1 MAAEGLP
8 AGDPAAA
15 PSGWELE
22 AWYQDLQ
29 EVLAAAEPSGAPPPW
44 GPEQVRGG
52 SGPGR
57 GHGAEGRRHPALVP
71 ALGPQAALCGAEGAG
86 PEPCALDAALA
97 AELLELLGP
106 ESGAGPEPAP
116 PGAASGR
123 GSPPQEAAAA
133 ARRGVKRQLR
143 GGTAASRERAK
154 HRERASEQ
162 RVLELTAHNE
172 RLRAEIQRLSTEVQR
187 TRAALIDRIVNLR
200 RA

>member
-1 MAAEGLP
+1 
-8 AGDPAAA
+8 
-15 PSGWELE
+15 WELE

-44 GPEQVRGG
+44 GPEQ
-52 SGPGR
+52 
-57 GHGAEGRRHPALVP
+57 GALR
-71 ALGPQAALCGAEGAG
+71 GAEGAG

-97 AELLELLGP
+97 AELLQLLGP

-116 PGAASGR
+116 LGAASAR
-123 GSPPQEAAAA
+123 GSRSRSQPQEAAAA
-133 ARRGVKRQLR
+133 ARRGVKRQR
-143 GGTAASRERAK
+143 CGGPAASRERAG
-154 HRERASEQ
+154 EQ

>member
-8 AGDPAAA
+8 AGAPAAA
-15 PSGWELE
+15 LPGGELE

-29 EVLAAAEPSGAPPPW
+29 EVLAAAEPAGTPLPW
-44 GPEQVRGG
+44 VPEQ
-52 SGPGR
+52 
-57 GHGAEGRRHPALVP
+57 
-71 ALGPQAALCGAEGAG
+71 
-86 PEPCALDAALA
+86 DAALA

-106 ESGAGPEPAP
+106 QSGPGPEPPP

-123 GSPPQEAAAA
+123 GSPAQEAAAA
-133 ARRGVKRQLR
+133 APRGVKRQR
-143 GGTAASRERAK
+143 CGGAAASRERAK

-172 RLRAEIQRLSTEVQR
+172 RLRAEIRRLSTEVQH

>member
-8 AGDPAAA
+8 AGDPLTA

-29 EVLAAAEPSGAPPPW
+29 EVLAAAESSGPPPPW
-44 GPEQVRGG
+44 GPEQ
-52 SGPGR
+52 
-57 GHGAEGRRHPALVP
+57 AE
-71 ALGPQAALCGAEGAG
+71 LCGTEGAG
-86 PEPCALDAALA
+86 GGPEGCGLDAALA

-106 ESGAGPEPAP
+106 ESRAGPEPAP

-123 GSPPQEAAAA
+123 SSPPQEEAAT
-133 ARRGVKRQLR
+133 ARRGVKRKR
-143 GGTAASRERAK
+143 CGSTGASGERAK
-154 HRERASEQ
+154 RREHADEQ

-172 RLRAEIQRLSTEVQR
+172 QLRAEIQRLSTEVQH

>member
-8 AGDPAAA
+8 AGAVP
-15 PSGWELE
+15 GWELE

-29 EVLAAAEPSGAPPPW
+29 ELLAAEPAGAPPPW

-52 SGPGR
+52 GGPR
-57 GHGAEGRRHPALVP
+57 GGAGRRHPGLLP
-71 ALGPQAALCGAEGAG
+71 ALCPQAALCGAE
-86 PEPCALDAALA
+86 DAALA
-97 AELLELLGP
+97 AGLLELLGP
-106 ESGAGPEPAP
+106 ESGAGPDPAP
-116 PGAASGR
+116 PGAAPGP

-133 ARRGVKRQLR
+133 ARRGVKRQR
-143 GGTAASRERAK
+143 CGGAAASRERAK

-172 RLRAEIQRLSTEVQR
+172 RLRAEIQRLSTEVQH

>member
-8 AGDPAAA
+8 AGAPAAA
-15 PSGWELE
+15 LPGGELE

-29 EVLAAAEPSGAPPPW
+29 EVLAAAEPAGPPLPW
-44 GPEQVRGG
+44 VPE
-52 SGPGR
+52 
-57 GHGAEGRRHPALVP
+57 
-71 ALGPQAALCGAEGAG
+71 QAALCGAE
-86 PEPCALDAALA
+86 DAALA

-106 ESGAGPEPAP
+106 QSGPGPEPPP

-123 GSPPQEAAAA
+123 GSPAQEAAAA
-133 ARRGVKRQLR
+133 APRGVKRQR
-143 GGTAASRERAK
+143 CGGAAASRERAK

-172 RLRAEIQRLSTEVQR
+172 RLRAEIRRLSTEVQH

>member
-44 GPEQVRGG
+44 GPE
-52 SGPGR
+52 
-57 GHGAEGRRHPALVP
+57 
-71 ALGPQAALCGAEGAG
+71 QAALCGAEGAG